1 MGGEINPDEQ
11 GATDSRPA
19 DWRVEAGRKGAAAR
33 KTRSNQYKTGRVN
46 VEDMRARIKVGIL
59 LAKLDKDATGEEK
72 LTEGQRASIKLLLD
86 KAMPTLQAVEQT
98 QMEPAALVTKDGE
111 REMLQ
116 ALITQHPDLVQ
127 ELLAEQAR
135 TQVKPPVAAVR

>member
-1 MGGEINPDEQ
+1 MGNEKE
-11 GATDSRPA
+11 

-46 VEDMRARIKVGIL
+46 VEDMRARIKVGIML
-59 LAKLDKDATGEEK
+59 SKLEKDAIGGEK

-98 QMEPAALVTKDGE
+98 TLEPAATKSE
-111 REMLQ
+111 AE
-116 ALITQHPDLVQ
+116 IYS
-127 ELLAEQAR
+127 ELLALLSANPEMRA
-135 TQVKPPVAAVR
+135 QVKAILDQPQADVH

>member
-1 MGGEINPDEQ
+1 
-11 GATDSRPA
+11 
-19 DWRVEAGRKGAAAR
+19 
-33 KTRSNQYKTGRVN
+33 
-46 VEDMRARIKVGIL
+46 MRARIKVGIL

-98 QMEPAALVTKDGE
+98 QLEPAALVTKDGE